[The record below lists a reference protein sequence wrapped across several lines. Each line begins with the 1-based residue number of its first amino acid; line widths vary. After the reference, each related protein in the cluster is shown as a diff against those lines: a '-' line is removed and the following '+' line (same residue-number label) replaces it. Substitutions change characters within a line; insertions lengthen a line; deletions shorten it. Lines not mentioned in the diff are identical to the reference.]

1 MGKNVAEGCKVG
13 KGGVYILQRTGVE
26 EFLPLLHLGPQTPSE
41 HLLELFRGAFNHTV
55 DAKNRLTIP
64 KRFRP
69 AFAGS
74 VVLVR
79 SIDMSPCIGIWRPDD
94 FEAYSR
100 AAIDQQPPLST
111 KRIQLERFFYANA
124 QDAEIDAAGR
134 VIIPAGFSESA
145 QIQKD
150 VVVLGAG
157 TRLEVWSPDT
167 WNDQQGALLESIAGI
182 TADADAAA

>member
-1 MGKNVAEGCKVG
+1 
-13 KGGVYILQRTGVE
+13 
-26 EFLPLLHLGPQTPSE
+26 
-41 HLLELFRGAFNHTV
+41 LELFRGAFNHTV

-79 SIDMSPCIGIWRPDD
+79 SLDMTPCIGIWRPED

-111 KRIQLERFFYANA
+111 KRIQLERFFYANS

-134 VIIPAGFSESA
+134 VIIPPGFSESA
-145 QIQKD
+145 QIHKD

-157 TRLEVWSPDT
+157 SRLEVWSPEK
-167 WNDQQGALLESIAGI
+167 WSAEQGPLLDSIAEI
-182 TADADAAA
+182 TASADAAA